1 MRKITDKL
9 IKKFKEYLYE
19 EEKSTATASK
29 YICDLKKLAKYTGSQ
44 ELTKKLIINYKEYL
58 QNSGKYK
65 TGSINS
71 FIVAAN
77 CFFKFMGW
85 EDLKV
90 KTIKVQKKTF
100 VPDNRDLSKEE
111 YKKLVMAAEKAGKI
125 KLAMIIQTLCAIGL
139 RISELASVTVQSV
152 NSGTVTVYCKGKER
166 QILIPRQLQVKLLY
180 YIHKNQTK
188 NGVVF
193 CTRNGKPIDRS
204 NIWREMKS
212 LCKEAGVEAE
222 KVFPHNLRHL
232 FAKTFYNTCND
243 IAKLADILGHSS
255 IETTRIYIM
264 TTSREYQ
271 KQLDIMGLSVG
282 NWGMPGKR
290 DKIRHKKIT
299 T

>member
-1 MRKITDKL
+1 MRQITNNMTE
-9 IKKFKEYLYE
+9 KFREYLYE
-19 EEKSTATASK
+19 EEKSIATADK
-29 YICDLKKLAKYTGSQ
+29 YVRDLKKLQKYAIGQ

-58 QNSGKYK
+58 QNSGIYK

-71 FIVAAN
+71 FIVSAN
-77 CFFKFMGW
+77 CFFKFMKW
-85 EDLKV
+85 EDLKI

-125 KLAMIIQTLCAIGL
+125 KLAMIIQTLCAIGF
-139 RISELASVTVQSV
+139 RISELASLTVQSV
-152 NSGTVTVYCKGKER
+152 NSGTVTIYCKGKER
-166 QILIPRQLQVKLLY
+166 QILIPRQLQIKLLY
-180 YIHKNQTK
+180 YIHKNHTK
-188 NGVVF
+188 NGTVF

-212 LCKEAGVEAE
+212 LCKETDIEPE

-255 IETTRIYIM
+255 IETTRVYIM
-264 TTSREYQ
+264 TTSKEYQ
-271 KQLDIMGLSVG
+271 KQLDIMGLAVG
-282 NWGMPGKR
+282 NWGRPDKQ
-290 DKIRHKKIT
+290 DKIKHKKIT